1 MARRRRA
8 PPGGGCATMYQKV
21 TKAIEVTVRPFF
33 VEDQSAPEDS
43 HFVFGYHIRIHN
55 QGEGVVKLLNR
66 HWRITDGNG
75 RLQEVKGPGVVGEQP
90 VLAPGQVFEYT
101 SGCPLNTPS
110 GIMVGT
116 YEMVDAKGE
125 HFLIDIPAFSL
136 DYPNQPRHLN

>member
-1 MARRRRA
+1 
-8 PPGGGCATMYQKV
+8 MYQKV

-43 HFVFGYHIRIHN
+43 HFVFGYHVRIHN
-55 QGEGVVKLLNR
+55 QGERVVKLINR

-116 YEMVDAKGE
+116 YEMADTNGE
-125 HFLIDIPAFSL
+125 HFLIDIPPFSL

>member
-1 MARRRRA
+1 
-8 PPGGGCATMYQKV
+8 MYQKV
-21 TKAIEVTVRPFF
+21 THEIEVTVKPFY

-55 QGEGVVKLLNR
+55 QSEDVVKLINR
-66 HWRITDGNG
+66 HWQITDGNG

-90 VLAPGQVFEYT
+90 VLAPGQAFEYT
-101 SGCPLNTPS
+101 SGCPLSTSS

-116 YEMVDAKGE
+116 YEMVGADGE

-136 DYPNQPRHLN
+136 DYPDEPRHVN